1 MLINTVVLLL
11 RDLLPI
17 VILLCFLRSFV
28 ASSAFSFTHIR
39 NIAISSSLF
48 VLLFIQI
55 VEPISEW
62 FMGAGLE
69 LIQVGFISVSF
80 VLLVLITLLNIVGR
94 KPILSKALT
103 HLAIEM
109 FIVIKA
115 SNFVVFLHVYLQDK
129 TEVLNVL
136 IGIILGAGICLSF
149 GAIFYYLLKEWQET
163 SFNYL
168 LYGLWFLFLTGIIC
182 QILPLLAQ
190 INMLTL
196 SAPVWQ
202 SGDFIENSSEYGQLL
217 SALIGYQSSPSKE
230 FLWVYSSV
238 FLVLLLLAFS
248 VHFTLDKH
256 QGNRHE

>member
-103 HLAIEM
+103 HLRFAKTEHPRLIQAM
-109 FIVIKA
+109 LSGIFIQPI
-115 SNFVVFLHVYLQDK
+115 FRFLH
-129 TEVLNVL
+129 
-136 IGIILGAGICLSF
+136 
-149 GAIFYYLLKEWQET
+149 
-163 SFNYL
+163 
-168 LYGLWFLFLTGIIC
+168 
-182 QILPLLAQ
+182 LP
-190 INMLTL
+190 I
-196 SAPVWQ
+196 
-202 SGDFIENSSEYGQLL
+202 
-217 SALIGYQSSPSKE
+217 SKK
-230 FLWVYSSV
+230 S
-238 FLVLLLLAFS
+238 
-248 VHFTLDKH
+248 
-256 QGNRHE
+256 